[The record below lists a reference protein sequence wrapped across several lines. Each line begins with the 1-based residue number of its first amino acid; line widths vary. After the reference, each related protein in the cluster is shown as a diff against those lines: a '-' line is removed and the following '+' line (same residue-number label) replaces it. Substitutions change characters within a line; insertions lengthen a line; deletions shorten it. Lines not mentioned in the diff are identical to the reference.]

1 MKTIR
6 TILMAAA
13 IGFGFFTLATAPTGA
28 EEKAKVEKCDR
39 QGNVCT
45 SGTEC
50 NAANCKNKKKDEKKD
65 EKK

>member
-1 MKTIR
+1 MKTIK

-13 IGFGFFTLATAPTGA
+13 IGFGVFTLATAPAAGA
-28 EEKAKVEKCDR
+28 EEEKAKVEKCDR

-50 NAANCKNKKKDEKKD
+50 NVVNCKKQKENR
-65 EKK
+65 